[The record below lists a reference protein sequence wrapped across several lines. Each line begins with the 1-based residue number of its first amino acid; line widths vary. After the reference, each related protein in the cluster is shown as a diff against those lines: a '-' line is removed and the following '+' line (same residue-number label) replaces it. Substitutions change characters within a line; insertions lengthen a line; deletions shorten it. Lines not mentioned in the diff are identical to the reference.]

1 MANEPKIIKVR
12 DLLTNDRLKIP
23 SYQRPYKWT
32 TKNVNQLFDDVLT
45 HKDKSEYRLGT
56 LVVHNHDNISDI
68 VDGQQRTI
76 TLTLIAY
83 AITQKSNKTPEEIK
97 ALKNFNPQLLGL
109 SFVNDIS
116 KANIQNNYKQIERRI
131 ADFDE
136 KTIWF
141 FLEKCTLVEV
151 VLSDI
156 SEAFQF
162 FDSQNARGKDLEPH
176 DLLKAF
182 HLREMNNF
190 STEEERK
197 RTVEKWENMDTTILS
212 KLFSQYLFRIR
223 NWSKGYSARY
233 FSKNEVDVFKG
244 VSPDIE
250 ENYPF
255 AAMLRIA
262 HFYID
267 EYNNSFHRHIDKHK
281 MPFPFQID
289 ETIINGKR
297 FFEMIEHY
305 QIMIDSIKS
314 DEINQKLIKY
324 PIHFENNNV
333 REITVMELIKI
344 YNGSFRTGDK
354 YVRNLFHCGLI
365 YYIDKFVGKELMFDE
380 NKKEYFY
387 KFKDRDLSKAIDK
400 IFVWAYSLRLKL
412 QAVGLDSVDNFAL
425 NKQEHSQIQLF
436 QKIKETIKPNE
447 ILNLR
452 LETLNEKNIKSSK
465 TEKIVEQFRN
475 LKHYE

>member
-1 MANEPKIIKVR
+1 MRENEPKIIKVR
-12 DLLTNDRLKIP
+12 DLLTNDSLQIP

-32 TKNVNQLFDDVLT
+32 TKNVNQLIDDVLI
-45 HKDKSEYRLGT
+45 HKEKSEYRLGT
-56 LVVHNHDNISDI
+56 LVVHNHFQDKDNKEILEEEYQKDKQNNRIISDI

-83 AITQKSNKTPEEIK
+83 AITQKQNKTTEEEK
-97 ALKNFNPQLLGL
+97 ALKSFDPKLLNL
-109 SFVNDIS
+109 SFANDIS
-116 KANIQNNYKQIERRI
+116 KANIQNNYKQIERRV

-136 KTIWF
+136 KSIWF

-151 VLSDI
+151 VLNDI

-162 FDSQNARGKDLEPH
+162 FDSQNSRGKDLEPH

-197 RTVEKWENMDTTILS
+197 KTVEKWENLDTAKLS

-223 NWSKGYSARY
+223 NWSNGHSARY

-255 AAMLRIA
+255 VAMLRIA
-262 HFYID
+262 HFYIE
-267 EYNNSFHRHIDKHK
+267 EYNSSYHRNIDKK
-281 MPFPFQID
+281 EMTFPFQID

-305 QIMIDSIKS
+305 QVMVDNVKS
-314 DEINQKLIKY
+314 QEMSKKY
-324 PIHFENNNV
+324 PVLN
-333 REITVMELIKI
+333 TIKT
-344 YNGSFRTGDK
+344 YDGSFRTGDK
-354 YVRNLFHCGLI
+354 YIRNLFNCGLI
-365 YYIDKFVGKELMFDE
+365 YYIDKFGE
-380 NKKEYFY
+380 
-387 KFKDRDLSKAIDK
+387 KDLTKAIDK

-425 NKQEHSQIQLF
+425 NQGHSQVQLF
-436 QKIKETIKPNE
+436 KKIKDTIKPND

-452 LETLNEKNIKSSK
+452 LETLKENKSSK
-465 TEKIVEQFRN
+465 TEIIVEHFKT
-475 LKHYE
+475 LKYYE

>member
-1 MANEPKIIKVR
+1 MRENEPKILKVR
-12 DLLTNDRLKIP
+12 DLLTNDSLQIP

-32 TKNVNQLFDDVLT
+32 TKNVNQLIDDILI
-45 HKDKSEYRLGT
+45 HKEKSEYRLGT

-83 AITQKSNKTPEEIK
+83 AITQKQNKTTEEEK
-97 ALKNFNPQLLGL
+97 ALKSFAPKLLNL
-109 SFVNDIS
+109 SFANDIS

-136 KTIWF
+136 KSIWF

-151 VLSDI
+151 VLNDI

-162 FDSQNARGKDLEPH
+162 FDSQNSRGKDLEPH

-190 STEEERK
+190 STEDERK
-197 RTVEKWENMDTTILS
+197 KTVEKWENLDTAKLS
-212 KLFSQYLFRIR
+212 KLFSQYLYRIR
-223 NWSKGYSARY
+223 NWSNGHSARY
-233 FSKNEVDVFKG
+233 FSKNDVDIFKG

-255 AAMLRIA
+255 TAMLRIA
-262 HFYID
+262 HFYVE
-267 EYNNSFHRHIDKHK
+267 EYNRSYHRNIDKK
-281 MPFPFQID
+281 EMTFPFQID

-305 QIMIDSIKS
+305 QEMVDNVKS
-314 DEINQKLIKY
+314 QEMSKKY
-324 PIHFENNNV
+324 PLLN
-333 REITVMELIKI
+333 TIKT
-344 YNGSFRTGDK
+344 YEGSFRTGDK
-354 YVRNLFHCGLI
+354 YIRNLFYCGLI
-365 YYIDKFVGKELMFDE
+365 YYIDKFGEK
-380 NKKEYFY
+380 
-387 KFKDRDLSKAIDK
+387 DLSKAIDK
-400 IFVWAYSLRLKL
+400 IFIWAYSLRLKL

-425 NKQEHSQIQLF
+425 NQGHSQIQF
-436 QKIKETIKPNE
+436 FKRIKDTIKPND

-452 LETLNEKNIKSSK
+452 LETLKENKSSK
-465 TEKIVEQFRN
+465 TEKIVEHFKT
-475 LKHYE
+475 LKYYE

>member
-1 MANEPKIIKVR
+1 MFQETQNQPIIGRQDLKDIMEQEPKIIKVR
-12 DLLTNDRLKIP
+12 ELLTNGTLQIP

-32 TKNVNQLFDDVLT
+32 TKNVNQLIDDILI
-45 HKDKSEYRLGT
+45 HKEKSEYRLGT
-56 LVVHNHDNISDI
+56 LVVHNHDDISDI
-68 VDGQQRTI
+68 VDGQQRTV

-83 AITQKSNKTPEEIK
+83 AIIQKQNKTIEEEK
-97 ALKNFNPQLLGL
+97 ALKNFDQKLLNL

-131 ADFDE
+131 VDFDE
-136 KTIWF
+136 KLIWF

-151 VLSDI
+151 VLNDI
-156 SEAFQF
+156 SAAFQF
-162 FDSQNARGKDLEPH
+162 FDSQNSRGKDLEPH

-197 RTVEKWENMDTTILS
+197 KTVEKWESLDTAKLS

-255 AAMLRIA
+255 ATMLRIA
-262 HFYID
+262 HFYVE
-267 EYNNSFHRHIDKHK
+267 EYNRSFHRNIDKRE
-281 MPFPFQID
+281 MTFPFQID
-289 ETIINGKR
+289 EAIINGKR

-305 QIMIDSIKS
+305 QIMIDNVKS
-314 DEINQKLIKY
+314 KEMSEKY
-324 PIHFENNNV
+324 PILS
-333 REITVMELIKI
+333 TIKM
-344 YNGSFRTGDK
+344 YDGSFRTGDK
-354 YVRNLFHCGLI
+354 YIRNLFYCGLI
-365 YYIDKFVGKELMFDE
+365 YYIDKFG
-380 NKKEYFY
+380 Y
-387 KFKDRDLSKAIDK
+387 KDLSKAIDK

-425 NKQEHSQIQLF
+425 GKGYSQIQLF
-436 QKIKETIKPNE
+436 KKIKETINPND

-452 LETLNEKNIKSSK
+452 LETLKENKSSK
-465 TEKIVEQFRN
+465 TEKIVDLFRD
-475 LKHYE
+475 LKYYE